1 MTGKSKH
8 YWDIDRNK
16 SHFQEWQ
23 KKVSEI
29 EYGPQKEETK
39 TPKYYIGNKGL
50 EAIDVIHQFNLSYDL
65 GSACSYI
72 LRAKNKHKDGGKEC
86 ITKAIEHLKYE
97 LRKLER

>member
-1 MTGKSKH
+1 MTKHNKLYYDIERNGRTDKKS
-8 YWDIDRNK
+8 N
-16 SHFQEWQ
+16 
-23 KKVSEI
+23 
-29 EYGPQKEETK
+29 

-97 LRKLER
+97 LRKLEG